1 MSEITTAEANERH
14 KTSTIVDVRED
25 AETANGMIP
34 GAVHIP
40 LGQLGDRVGELDAG
54 RPVIT
59 VCASGGRSASAA
71 ADLLVAGFRADTMA
85 GGMTAWTAEGRPV
98 HKP

>member
-1 MSEITTAEANERH
+1 MSEITTAEANERR
-14 KTSTIVDVRED
+14 TTATIVDVREN
-25 AETANGMIP
+25 AEVASGVIP

-40 LGQLGDRVGELDAG
+40 LGQLGDRIGELDAG

-59 VCASGGRSASAA
+59 VCASGGRSARAA
-71 ADLLVAGFRADTMA
+71 AELLVAGFRADTMT
-85 GGMTAWTAEGRPV
+85 GGMTAWTAEGHPV

>member
-1 MSEITTAEANERH
+1 MSEITTKETDERRN
-14 KTSTIVDVRED
+14 SAIIVDVRED
-25 AETANGMIP
+25 VETAAGMIP

-40 LGQLGDRVGELDAG
+40 LGQLGDRTGELDAG

-59 VCASGGRSASAA
+59 VCASGGRSARAA

>member
-1 MSEITTAEANERH
+1 MSEITTAEANERR
-14 KTSTIVDVRED
+14 TTATIVDVRED
-25 AETANGMIP
+25 AEVASGMIP

-40 LGQLGDRVGELDAG
+40 LGQLGDRVGELGTG

-59 VCASGGRSASAA
+59 VCASGGRSARAA

-98 HKP
+98 HRP